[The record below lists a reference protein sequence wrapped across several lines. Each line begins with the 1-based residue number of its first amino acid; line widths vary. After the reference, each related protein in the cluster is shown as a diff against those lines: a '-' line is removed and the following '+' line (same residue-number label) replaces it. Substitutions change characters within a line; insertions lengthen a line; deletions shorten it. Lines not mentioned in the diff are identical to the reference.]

1 MERFQL
7 NVLVDISRCMWE
19 YGAGEK
25 RGNEVLMIQ
34 AINKARCE
42 NFLFKCYTHEIRRDF
57 PMNIHVANVQL
68 AISAFI
74 ENDYATG
81 SSGIV

>member
-1 MERFQL
+1 MCSSIYL
-7 NVLVDISRCMWE
+7 GVCGN
-19 YGAGEK
+19 GAGEK

-42 NFLFKCYTHEIRRDF
+42 NFLFKLKAFKCYTHEIRRDF

-68 AISAFI
+68 TISTFI